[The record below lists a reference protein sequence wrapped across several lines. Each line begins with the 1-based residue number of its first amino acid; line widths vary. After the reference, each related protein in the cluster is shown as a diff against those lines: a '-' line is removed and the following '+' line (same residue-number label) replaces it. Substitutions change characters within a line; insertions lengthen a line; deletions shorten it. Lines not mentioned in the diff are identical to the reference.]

1 MESLLVYLPAVVIL
15 LALTEINP
23 GYILIGFL
31 VSLWISVNVAYAS
44 KDERFD
50 EVGPGLSLFCVA
62 GAAYYLFQSRH
73 DLNVDAA
80 FVLFASLMNLVGM
93 AKRMPKK

>member
-1 MESLLVYLPAVVIL
+1 METLLIYLPALVIAL
-15 LALTEINP
+15 SLTEIDP
-23 GYILIGFL
+23 GYILIGLL
-31 VSLWISVNVAYAS
+31 VSLWISVIVAYNS

-50 EVGPGLSLFCVA
+50 ELGPALSLFCVA
-62 GAAYYLFQSRH
+62 GAVYYLLQSKH
-73 DLNVDAA
+73 GLNMDAA